1 MHSYI
6 IGTYLSGSFIMYPG
20 HKRYMPVYKKCPFC
34 DEVFEIGPADD
45 VPLRRH
51 LRLVHAGQGGRVT
64 AG

>member
-1 MHSYI
+1 
-6 IGTYLSGSFIMYPG
+6 MYPG